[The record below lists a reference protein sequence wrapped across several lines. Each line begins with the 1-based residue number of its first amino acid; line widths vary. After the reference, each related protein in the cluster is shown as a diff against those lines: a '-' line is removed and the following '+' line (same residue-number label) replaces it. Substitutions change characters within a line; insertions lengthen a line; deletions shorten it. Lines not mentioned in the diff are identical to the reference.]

1 MRRVR
6 SHSSHDSAEV
16 LLKFL
21 SSLQPLGLLILRLA
35 LGLIFLTHGYP
46 KLTRSSAVLQA
57 MFVQHGLPAKLVYVA
72 GVLETFGGVLLIVGL
87 FARPAALLLGLEMLV
102 AIVKVHA
109 VHGIMALHE
118 YEFPLALAT
127 ACLALA
133 TVGAGTLSADHL
145 LYGEGG
151 ARARSAKSPKKPQ
164 R

>member
-1 MRRVR
+1 MHESDRTYPRD
-6 SHSSHDSAEV
+6 SSEV

-21 SSLQPLGLLILRLA
+21 SSLQPFGLFILRVA
-35 LGLIFLTHGYP
+35 LGLIFLTNGYP
-46 KLTRSSAVLQA
+46 KLTRSSEALQA
-57 MFVQHGLPAKLVYVA
+57 LFVHHGLPAKLVYVA

-87 FARPAALLLGLEMLV
+87 FARPVALLLACEMGV
-102 AIVKVHA
+102 AILKVHS
-109 VHGIMALHE
+109 VHGIMALHQ

-133 TVGAGTLSADHL
+133 TVGAGKLSADHL

-151 ARARSAKSPKKPQ
+151 ARTRPAKSPKKLQ